1 MGKNCCIK
9 ACLVGDK
16 EVGKTAMVM
25 SYKVNKF
32 LGDYVPTAYDIY
44 AVETQ
49 FNGRNL
55 CINIMDLSG
64 GDGFAKM
71 RAIAYR
77 GTQVFIM
84 CFSLTNRAS
93 FENVRAK
100 WRPELGAIAP
110 RAPIVLVGT
119 KADLKSKGAAVSDGE
134 ARSMASQIGAFAYV
148 ECSTLTQQGL
158 RAVFDA
164 ACQAARR

>member
-1 MGKNCCIK
+1 MSTCSIK

-32 LGDYVPTAYDIY
+32 LGDYVPTSYDIY
-44 AVETQ
+44 SVDTQ
-49 FNGRNL
+49 VNGRNL

-64 GDGFAKM
+64 GDGYAKM
-71 RAIAYR
+71 RAIAYK
-77 GTQVFIM
+77 GTKVFIV
-84 CFSLTNRAS
+84 CFSLINRAS
-93 FENVRAK
+93 FENVLAK
-100 WRPELGAIAP
+100 WRPELGATAP

-119 KADLKSKGAAVSDGE
+119 KADLKSKGGAVSESEGR
-134 ARSMASQIGAFAYV
+134 AMASQIGAVAYV

-164 ACQAARR
+164 ACQAVRR

>member
-1 MGKNCCIK
+1 
-9 ACLVGDK
+9 
-16 EVGKTAMVM
+16 MVM
-25 SYKVNKF
+25 SYKVNKL

-55 CINIMDLSG
+55 CINIMGLSG
-64 GDGFAKM
+64 GDGYAKM

-93 FENVRAK
+93 FENVRTM

-119 KADLKSKGAAVSDGE
+119 KADLKSKGEAVSGKGEAVSDGE
-134 ARSMASQIGAFAYV
+134 ARAMASQIGAFAYE